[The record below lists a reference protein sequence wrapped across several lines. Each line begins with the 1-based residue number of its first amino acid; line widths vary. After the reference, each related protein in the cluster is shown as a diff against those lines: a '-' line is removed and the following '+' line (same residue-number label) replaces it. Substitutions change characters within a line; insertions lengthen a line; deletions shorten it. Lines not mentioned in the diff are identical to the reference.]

1 MTGRVLE
8 IDEAT
13 YEADKFFDD
22 FPTLRSS
29 IAWKLIERGAWV
41 KKHLCI
47 AYHFG
52 DCRGR
57 IACCHARDIAPRGH
71 GGGKPSDEWTF
82 SACDKHHAESEKR
95 EQAWGE
101 ENGID
106 VRAICLEF
114 AAKSPDKAI
123 KDAAKAFHQP
133 SAPKP

>member
-1 MTGRVLE
+1 MTLPPINLETQTKKNGR
-8 IDEAT
+8 IDSPRHRT
-13 YEADKFFDD
+13 
-22 FPTLRSS
+22 
-29 IAWKLIERGAWV
+29 WV

-71 GGGKPSDEWTF
+71 GGNKPSDEWTF

-95 EQAWGE
+95 EQAWGD

-106 VRAICLEF
+106 VRSICLEF

-123 KDAAKAFHQP
+123 RDAAKAYK
-133 SAPKP
+133 S